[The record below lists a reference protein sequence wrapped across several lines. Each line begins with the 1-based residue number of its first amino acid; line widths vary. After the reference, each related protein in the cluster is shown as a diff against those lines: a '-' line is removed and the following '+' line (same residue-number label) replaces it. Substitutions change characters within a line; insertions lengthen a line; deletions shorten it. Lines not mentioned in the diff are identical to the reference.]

1 MPLPQAPNNSK
12 SAINKQVSANID
24 ELVHHGTR
32 QRSRA
37 QIIAI
42 AEATARGRNKKGM
55 SRGMQPPK

>member
-12 SAINKQVSANID
+12 AAINKQVSANIH
-24 ELVHHGTR
+24 ELVHHG
-32 QRSRA
+32 SRHREHN
-37 QIIAI
+37 QIVAI